1 MRTPTSPSESG
12 RLKPLAVVGLA
23 LRYPG
28 DAVSPDKFWR
38 MLMERR
44 CASSR
49 YPADRLNIDAHYNPT
64 GNRQDTLSVDGGH
77 FLTGDMGAFD
87 PAFFSMTAAEAE
99 GMDPQQRMALELSY
113 QALENAG
120 VSMDEASGTR
130 TCVFTGCC
138 ASDYG
143 ALYAKDPQ
151 FAGKYVG
158 YTQAM
163 SMVAN
168 RISWFFNLQGPSAN
182 VDTACSSSLV
192 ALDLACQSIWAG
204 VSSMGLA
211 VGVNLILAREWTNG
225 LDNLGFFSKDN
236 RCLSF
241 DSKANG
247 YSRGEGLGAVV
258 IKPLEDAVRDGDT
271 IRAVIRSTLSNQDG
285 HTPGITLPSRDAQR
299 KLIQEAYSHAGLS
312 PAYTRYFEAHGT
324 GTAVGDPT
332 ETRAIGAVFR
342 QHRSEEDPLY
352 VGSVK
357 SNIGHLEG
365 GSGIAGVI
373 KVILS
378 LEHGIIP
385 PVSDHY
391 KSLNK
396 RIDAEHLNLQ
406 VVSKPDPWPQGLR
419 RASVNSFGF
428 GGANSHVI
436 LEDAYHSLLDAGLD
450 GNHNTTFN
458 VSTNGE
464 NGEHTSVEHCQPNGH
479 NGTNGANGHGLD
491 RNSNSN
497 PDTARVLVWSAAD
510 KDGLSRIAQ
519 NWAEYFQGTTGNTKQ
534 APEYFENLSYTL
546 NQKRSHL
553 VWRCAATFSAV
564 TELENV
570 VDQWSTPVKASTDR
584 TLGFVF
590 TGQGAQ
596 WPAMGCELMSR
607 YPVYRTALFQA
618 GEYLQTL
625 GSDWDLVGT
634 LQDDSKDSPIDEPRF
649 AQPLCTAV
657 QIALVDLL
665 STWGVRPTAVLGHSS
680 GEIAAAYCSGAIS
693 REYALRLA
701 YYRGVVGSRLTT
713 SSSMSGAMM
722 AVSLSKEDAE
732 QYISDLK
739 DDEDQAGIV
748 IACLNSPKSTTLSGH
763 RHRIE
768 QLHAILKS
776 QDVLAKIL
784 PVPVAYHSFQIQE
797 LAASYEAEIGD
808 DTHILSDY
816 TGRPPQMVSSLHG
829 NMATHEELSKA
840 AYWVANLVSPVRF
853 VDALQ
858 RFHLGSADAPTK
870 KLDGSHRDQ
879 IGIDSWLEIG
889 PHTALRGPCR
899 DTLSKSGT
907 SLEYLPT
914 IMRKANAVKSMID
927 TAARLH
933 CLGHDIDLQAVNAL
947 PDACKT
953 VKPKVLTD
961 LPSYN
966 FNHSK
971 SYWREGRISKGFRF
985 RRFGRHELL
994 GWPDDDWN
1002 PMLAKWSN
1010 ILQPADP
1017 VWVQDHKIDN
1027 VTILPGASM
1036 VTMAIEAIKQVVD
1049 SPEAITG
1056 YELKNVNFMSALKAP
1071 AGGNGA
1077 ETRFHLRPQGTS
1089 TAGST
1094 SWWEFT
1100 LFSHDGSWV
1109 KNCSGGI
1116 KAVIDPSFD
1125 PPVPV
1130 KKLENQSIAC
1140 TTALDA
1146 NRFYEMLNSF
1156 GYQFGPAFVRI
1167 SSIKSDLDHHLL
1179 TDVLPYAGSHAHWS
1193 EQYTI
1198 HPTTLDALMQT
1209 VPLLRSHGGTK
1220 KIPISIPSHI
1230 GRAWISST
1238 GLKAPECQSMK
1249 VATTINHFGR
1259 QECVSEISVWNQS
1272 GETPLIA
1279 VEDVIFTSIGS
1290 QSEEEAGKLQHRAK
1304 CQQIEWKPD
1313 VDLMSADDVGE
1324 YCSKGPT
1331 SRRSSN
1337 MTSMQIDTMIHG
1349 YIYRA
1354 VQLLE
1359 APDRENTSAE
1369 AQRYVGWLRHEAG
1382 KNERH
1387 RLQTSNDEFSE
1398 LCAEV
1403 SGSGAEGALYV
1414 KAGEALL
1421 EFARGSRETL
1431 HISDTLLAEASFVEN
1446 WRSSPALQHLH
1457 SYLDIMAHK
1466 EPNMKI
1472 LEVVDGP
1479 AAISAFVLDALAPQ
1493 SSDDKEVPR
1502 LQKLDI
1508 VGVQEDTLSAL
1519 TTKFAFAGD
1528 RVARSA
1534 TDIHHTL
1541 DNDVEAQYDLVILNA
1556 SDSIAELTLSNC
1568 RTILKESGRLLLIEN
1583 DPFSLRRCFTAG
1595 PPQSWIADHIERKAE
1610 DKISL
1615 LAATEFGLGVVL
1627 TRDPRVTVYSS
1638 GLVNDVS
1645 SEYKAQHA
1653 ILVSSDGS
1661 VPQQH
1666 LAKSIASTL
1675 EHTGTW
1681 RVDPLSIGQPLPAE
1695 TTPETFVCVLCEVD
1709 GPMLAALDQATFQ
1722 YLHELFTSSYRVL
1735 WVTDGVG
1742 RESSPFFNIAD
1753 GLFRVLNS
1761 EYDGRIFTTLS
1772 LENIGA
1778 GSEMISRVLNSVQ
1791 SSTAETEYIERSRI
1805 LHIPRV
1811 VESTPA
1817 TKALA
1822 RFQPIETPTLQPWNA
1837 ESDRKLSLETPGL
1850 LDSLHFVKDTDRA
1863 APLPGHMMEVKVK
1876 AVGVNF
1882 RDLLVMLGRMDQTTV
1897 GFECAGIVTR
1907 LGADCGDFEVGD
1919 HVVGC
1924 EFDTYRSYARLQ
1936 RDTAVRIPAGISFT
1950 DAAAT
1955 PINFVTAWH
1964 ALSVLANVQ
1973 PGETVL
1979 IHSAAGGT
1987 GQAAVQVAQFLGAT
2001 VVATVGSS
2009 QKRELIKTL
2018 YGVPDTHLLNSRSTD
2033 FAAGVKRLTGGQGA
2047 DVVLNSLSGDLL
2059 MASWESIAPYG
2070 RFIEIGKRDIM
2081 GHAPLDMYYFQR
2093 NVTFSAIDVA
2103 LMVKERPHLVGRAL
2117 RAVMPL
2123 IANGDLKVSS
2133 PTSVYGVGELEVA
2146 LRIMQGGQS
2155 SGKVVIEM
2163 RDADNVKAVPS
2174 EQAQHYFDPNAT
2186 YVIAG
2191 GLGGLGRGIARWM
2204 VTCGARYLILLSRSG
2219 ARDDEAVAL
2228 LEELAGNQVT
2238 ALATPCDITD
2248 RSMLEAFLGHA
2259 SHCMPRIKGCIQSTM
2274 VLKDAMFETMNYEQW
2289 TSAMDP
2295 KVQGTWNL
2303 HELLPNGLDFFIM
2316 LSSIASTMGN
2326 RGQANY
2332 AAANSFM
2339 DALAHYRTSIGEK
2352 ATALNMGL
2360 FLSAGIAAQSSELQE
2375 KYLSTL
2381 PFTPVTEGQ
2390 LHALLAYH
2398 CSGLPDLPAQ
2408 TILGLEPTEAQQ
2420 RKGPDASYWLRKPA
2434 FRHLAMTY
2442 SSTGSSEEN
2451 NDTGNIEASIA
2462 SATTIEEA
2470 APLITALLV
2479 SKLASL
2485 LSSPADE
2492 FDVKK
2497 PLHAY
2502 GVDSLVA
2509 VEIRNW
2515 FAKQVKV
2522 DIAVFDLLGGATIEG
2537 VGRLVAGKRMA

>member
-1 MRTPTSPSESG
+1 MRPPIPPSESS
-12 RLKPLAVVGLA
+12 RLKPLAVIGLA

-28 DAVSPDKFWR
+28 DAVSPDKFWQ
-38 MLMERR
+38 MLMERQ

-87 PAFFSMTAAEAE
+87 PAFFSLTAAEAE

-120 VSMDEASGTR
+120 VSMGKASGTK

-158 YTQAM
+158 YSQAM

-236 RCLSF
+236 RCFSF
-241 DSKANG
+241 DTKANG

-342 QHRSEEDPLY
+342 AHRSEKDPLY
-352 VGSVK
+352 IGSVK

-378 LEHGIIP
+378 LERGIIP

-391 KSLNK
+391 KSLNP

-406 VVSKPDPWPQGLR
+406 VASKPVPWPQGLR

-436 LEDAYHSLLDAGLD
+436 LEDAYHSLADAGLD
-450 GNHNTTFN
+450 GNHNTTVN
-458 VSTNGE
+458 SSTKSE
-464 NGEHTSVEHCQPNGH
+464 NGEHASIEHCRI
-479 NGTNGANGHGLD
+479 NGANGHGPDEKSGLK
-491 RNSNSN
+491 
-497 PDTARVLVWSAAD
+497 PDTSRVLVWSAAD
-510 KDGLSRIAQ
+510 KDGLSRVAQ
-519 NWAEYFQGTTGNTKQ
+519 NWAEYFRDTNGNTKQ
-534 APEYFENLSYTL
+534 SSDYLENLSYTL
-546 NQKRSHL
+546 NLKRSHL
-553 VWRCAATFSAV
+553 VWRCAATVNAV
-564 TELENV
+564 TELEDV
-570 VDQWSTPVKASTDR
+570 VDQWCTPVKATTDR
-584 TLGFVF
+584 TLGFIF

-596 WPAMGCELMSR
+596 WPTMGCELVTR
-607 YPVYRTALFQA
+607 YPGYRAALFHA
-618 GEYLQTL
+618 GEYLKTL
-625 GSDWDLVGT
+625 GCDWDLLEV
-634 LQDDSKDSPIDEPRF
+634 LQDDSKNSPIDEPRF
-649 AQPLCTAV
+649 AQPLCTAL

-665 STWGVRPTAVLGHSS
+665 SAWGLRPTAVVGHSS

-701 YYRGVVGSRLTT
+701 YFRGVVGSRLAI
-713 SSSMSGAMM
+713 SSSMNGAMM
-722 AVSLSKEDAE
+722 AVSLSKEEAE
-732 QYISDLK
+732 QYLNDMT
-739 DDEDQAGIV
+739 DEDNEAGVV
-748 IACLNSPKSTTLSGH
+748 IGCLNSPKSTTLSGH
-763 RHRIE
+763 RQRIE
-768 QLHAILKS
+768 QLHELLKS
-776 QDVLAKIL
+776 QNVLAKIL
-784 PVPVAYHSFQIQE
+784 PVPVAYHSFQMQE
-797 LAASYEAEIGD
+797 LAATYEAEIGN
-808 DTHILSDY
+808 DTHALPDH
-816 TGRPPQMVSSLHG
+816 TAKAPQMVSSLHG
-829 NMATHEELSKA
+829 NLATHKELSKA

-858 RFHLGSADAPTK
+858 RFHLGSANAPTK
-870 KLDGSHRDQ
+870 KLDVSHRDQ

-899 DTLSKSGT
+899 DTLSKSST

-914 IMRKANAVKSMID
+914 VMRKANAVKSIID

-933 CLGHDIDLQAVNAL
+933 CLGHEIDLGAVNAL
-947 PDACKT
+947 PDASDT

-961 LPSYN
+961 LPSYT

-1017 VWVQDHKIDN
+1017 AWVQDHKIDN

-1056 YELKNVNFMSALKAP
+1056 YELKNINFMSALKAP
-1071 AGGNGA
+1071 AGGTGT
-1077 ETRFHLRPQGTS
+1077 ETRFHLRPLGTS

-1109 KNCSGGI
+1109 KNCSGCI
-1116 KAVIDPSFD
+1116 RAVVDVSFD

-1130 KKLENQSIAC
+1130 GKLQDQSIAC
-1140 TTALDA
+1140 TANLDA

-1167 SSIKSDLDHHLL
+1167 SSIKSDLDHNLL
-1179 TDVLPYAGSHAHWS
+1179 TEVLPYAGSHPHWS

-1209 VPLLRSHGGTK
+1209 VPLLRSHGGTR

-1230 GRAWISST
+1230 SRAWVSNT
-1238 GLKAPECQSMK
+1238 GLKAAECQSIQ

-1259 QECVSEISVWNQS
+1259 QECVSEISVWDQT
-1272 GETPLIA
+1272 GDTPLIA
-1279 VEDVIFTSIGS
+1279 VEDVVFTSIGS
-1290 QSEEEAGKLQHRAK
+1290 QPEGEAKTEQNATK
-1304 CQQIEWKPD
+1304 CQQIQWKPD
-1313 VDLMSADDVGE
+1313 IDLMSADEVGR
-1324 YCSKGPT
+1324 YCSEGPT
-1331 SRRSSN
+1331 SRRSSDN
-1337 MTSMQIDTMIHG
+1337 LSLQIDTIIQA
-1349 YIYRA
+1349 YIDCA

-1359 APDRENTSAE
+1359 AGDPENTSPD
-1369 AQRYVGWLRHEAG
+1369 AQRHVEWLRHHAG
-1382 KNERH
+1382 KNERPH
-1387 RLQTSNDEFSE
+1387 LKLSDDKFRE

-1414 KAGEALL
+1414 EAGEELL

-1431 HISDTLLAEASFVEN
+1431 HIFDTRLAKASFAES
-1446 WRSSPALQHLH
+1446 WRSSPTSQRLH

-1479 AAISAFVLDALAPQ
+1479 VTISSFVLDALAPQ
-1493 SSDDKEVPR
+1493 SSGDKEVPR

-1508 VGVQEDTLSAL
+1508 VGVQEDALSTLKMKFPSAE
-1519 TTKFAFAGD
+1519 D
-1528 RVARSA
+1528 RVAGSGI
-1534 TDIHHTL
+1534 DIHHTL
-1541 DNDVEAQYDLVILNA
+1541 DKDLEAQYDLVILNA
-1556 SDSIAELTLSNC
+1556 SSAIAELTLSNS
-1568 RTILKESGRLLLIEN
+1568 RTLLKQSGRLLVIEN
-1583 DPFSLRRCFTAG
+1583 NPFSFRRCFIAG
-1595 PPQSWIADHIERKAE
+1595 PPRSWTADHVEPQAE
-1610 DKISL
+1610 DTISL
-1615 LAATEFGLGVVL
+1615 TSAAESGQSVVL
-1627 TRDPRVTVYSS
+1627 SKDPHFTIYSS
-1638 GLVNDVS
+1638 CLAHDAS
-1645 SEYKAQHA
+1645 SEHMAQHA

-1661 VPQQH
+1661 VPQQN
-1666 LAKSIASTL
+1666 LAKSVTSTL
-1675 EHTGTW
+1675 ENAGTW
-1681 RVDPLSIGQPLPAE
+1681 RVDYLRIGQPLPAE
-1695 TTPETFVCVLCEVD
+1695 TTPETLVCVLCEVD
-1709 GPMLAALDQATFQ
+1709 GSMLATLDQATFQ
-1722 YLHELFTSSYRVL
+1722 YLHDLFASSHRVL
-1735 WVTDGVG
+1735 WVTDGIG
-1742 RESSPFFNIAD
+1742 RESSPFFSIAD

-1761 EYDGRIFTTLS
+1761 EYDGRIFATLS
-1772 LENIGA
+1772 LENTSA
-1778 GSEMISRVLNSVQ
+1778 GSDMISRVLNAMR
-1791 SSTAETEYIERSRI
+1791 SSAAETEYIERSGL
-1805 LHIPRV
+1805 LHVPRV
-1811 VESTPA
+1811 VESTRA

-1822 RFQPIETPTLQPWNA
+1822 RLQPTKTPTLQPWNA

-1850 LDSLHFVKDTDRA
+1850 LDSLHFVKGTDRA
-1863 APLPGHMMEVKVK
+1863 APLPDHMMEVKVK

-1882 RDLLVMLGRMDQTTV
+1882 RDLLIMLGRMDQATV

-1907 LGADCGDFEVGD
+1907 VGADCGDFKVGD

-1936 RDTAVRIPAGISFT
+1936 RDTAVRIPPGVSFT

-2001 VVATVGSS
+2001 VIATVGSA
-2009 QKRELIKTL
+2009 QKRELIKKL
-2018 YGVPDTHLLNSRSTD
+2018 YGIPDTHLLNSRSTD

-2059 MASWESIAPYG
+2059 TASWESIAPYG

-2081 GHAPLDMYYFQR
+2081 GHAPLDMYYFQC
-2093 NVTFSAIDVA
+2093 NVSFSAIDVA

-2123 IANGDLKVSS
+2123 ITKGDLKVSS
-2133 PTSVYGVGELEVA
+2133 PTSVYGIGELETA
-2146 LRIMQGGQS
+2146 LRVLQGGQS

-2163 RDADNVKAVPS
+2163 RDTDMVKAIPS
-2174 EQAQHYFDPNAT
+2174 ERTHHYFDPNAT

-2204 VTCGARYLILLSRSG
+2204 VSCGARYLLLLSRSG
-2219 ARDDEAVAL
+2219 ARDEDAVSF
-2228 LEELAGNQVT
+2228 LEELAGKQVT

-2248 RSMLEAFLGHA
+2248 RSMLEAFLGQA
-2259 SHCMPRIKGCIQSTM
+2259 SHCMPRIKGCIQATM
-2274 VLKDAMFETMNYEQW
+2274 VLKDAMFETMTYEQW
-2289 TSAMDP
+2289 TSAMAP

-2303 HELLPNGLDFFIM
+2303 HELFPKGLTFFIM
-2316 LSSIASTMGN
+2316 LSSIASTIGN

-2339 DALAHYRTSIGEK
+2339 DALAHYRTSIGER

-2360 FLSAGIAAQSSELQE
+2360 FLSAGVAAQSPELQQ

-2381 PFTPVTEGQ
+2381 PITPVTEGQ

-2398 CSGLPDLPAQ
+2398 CSGQSELPAQ
-2408 TILGLEPTEAQQ
+2408 TILGLEPTEAQR

-2434 FRHLAMTY
+2434 FKHLAMTY
-2442 SSTGSSEEN
+2442 ATIGSPEEN
-2451 NDTGNIEASIA
+2451 NDTGNIDASLA

-2470 APLITALLV
+2470 APLITTLLV

-2485 LSSPADE
+2485 LSSP
-2492 FDVKK
+2492 
-2497 PLHAY
+2497 HRR
-2502 GVDSLVA
+2502 
-2509 VEIRNW
+2509 IRRQET
-2515 FAKQVKV
+2515 AACQVKV